1 LKEFEK
7 DSGKK
12 GTDVTPQ
19 VVWQAV
25 EYWYRKR
32 RLKNDDDDIEE

>member
-1 LKEFEK
+1 MKMSQEYTENNTYLNREVLKEFEK

-19 VVWQAV
+19 VV
-25 EYWYRKR
+25 
-32 RLKNDDDDIEE
+32 